1 MRKFEGR
8 LQENCDQMNNNETNE
23 VWLKLG
29 YLFTELRIDTKGGR
43 GGRTIA
49 NSVSF
54 TNTSVKIGAFPNAT
68 PTSKIW
74 KNLPMDQKDQRRRSV
89 SPKENKNSSN
99 VSAACLFKKMDAQY
113 CLEKPF
119 ISVYTII

>member
-1 MRKFEGR
+1 MRTFEGR

-29 YLFTELRIDTKGGR
+29 YLFTELRIDTKGGGG

-54 TNTSVKIGAFPNAT
+54 TNTSVKIGAFPNST

-74 KNLPMDQKDQRRRSV
+74 KN
-89 SPKENKNSSN
+89 
-99 VSAACLFKKMDAQY
+99 
-113 CLEKPF
+113 
-119 ISVYTII
+119 